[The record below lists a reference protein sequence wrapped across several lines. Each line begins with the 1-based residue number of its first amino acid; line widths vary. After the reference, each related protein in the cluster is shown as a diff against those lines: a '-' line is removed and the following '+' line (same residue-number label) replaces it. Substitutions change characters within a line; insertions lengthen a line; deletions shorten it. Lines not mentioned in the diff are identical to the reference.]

1 MLRKMSGGQGS
12 LVDLF
17 FGTELRFLAIGVA
30 AFGITTA
37 LRLRGEEGAGRA
49 EVVLAGPVSRL
60 RWLASHTLVAVL
72 GSTWLLVVV
81 GVCAGA
87 SASAASDRGV
97 GDLVPAALATLP
109 AVLVCIALAVAL
121 FGLLP
126 RWSSMAWALL
136 AVFVLLGELGA
147 LLKLPSWVL
156 ATSPF
161 DHLGS
166 LPGGARNATGLV
178 GLVVV
183 AGLVAAIGAAGFRQ
197 RDIAT

>member
-1 MLRKMSGGQGS
+1 MYCRCYF
-12 LVDLF
+12 LF
-17 FGTELRFLAIGVA
+17 FF
-30 AFGITTA
+30 FFS
-37 LRLRGEEGAGRA
+37 
-49 EVVLAGPVSRL
+49 SR
-60 RWLASHTLVAVL
+60 RRHTISLCDW
-72 GSTWLLVVV
+72 SSD
-81 GVCAGA
+81 VC
-87 SASAASDRGV
+87 SSDL

-166 LPGGARNATGLV
+166 LPGGAWNATGLI

-183 AGLVAAIGAAGFRQ
+183 AGLVAAVGAAGFRQ